1 MHLLLSMRLAGLG
14 EAEQPESHRF
24 RVDNEETRPISVLN
38 GTKRMNFMRKSAR
51 SWMKRMVSLVSRE
64 NWDLQPD
71 VISFNRGISAC
82 RGQGAQAVKLLRVLE
97 GLGLQADVPLDGDQM
112 GSCLKASN

>member
-1 MHLLLSMRLAGLG
+1 MRLAGLG